1 MTDVLGDIE
10 RGIHELRSV
19 LGDVL
24 DRRNIG
30 NSGNIVKIEG
40 AGSIWGGL
48 AIGVTIGAAIAGSV
62 TLAVWM
68 SNKTQQYDASIRQA
82 EAYRSAVYMLA
93 PRFAEAIDNELKKQ
107 KEINNEQPDPD
118 SDPAD

>member
-48 AIGVTIGAAIAGSV
+48 AIGVALGASIAGAAWIS
-62 TLAVWM
+62 
-68 SNKTQQYDASIRQA
+68 SKTHQYDASLKQA

-93 PRFAEAIDNELKKQ
+93 PRFAEAIDNELKRQ
-107 KEINNEQPDPD
+107 KDIDNEQPYPD